1 MLVLNM
7 TKKMDKLEFHQMISF
22 VKSGMRILGLGM
34 IIFNLII
41 GGLLVLIVAEI
52 VGILEELGQ

>member
-1 MLVLNM
+1 MGRVSNIM
-7 TKKMDKLEFHQMISF
+7 NKQEFHQMISF

-34 IIFNLII
+34 IIFNLIV

>member
-1 MLVLNM
+1 MN
-7 TKKMDKLEFHQMISF
+7 KQEFHQMISF

-34 IIFNLII
+34 IIFNLIV